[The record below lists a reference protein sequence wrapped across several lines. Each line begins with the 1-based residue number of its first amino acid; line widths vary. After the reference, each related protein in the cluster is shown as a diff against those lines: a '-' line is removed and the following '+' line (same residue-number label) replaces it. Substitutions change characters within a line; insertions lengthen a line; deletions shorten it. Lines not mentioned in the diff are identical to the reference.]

1 MFLNIHTKH
10 FVRTTMLSCHD
21 SPEKKRIRHK
31 SLSPTKILNF
41 PSVEE
46 GCVLS
51 SEDDFSA
58 ERLRSLLSSAPG
70 TPLEIP
76 EGLVTDFLQ
85 YQVNQVNPHEKIR
98 HLEEVNLKLAT
109 DLEEVKR
116 RLTQIESS
124 QHKQQT
130 LRDKHGSLDEE
141 YPDKNQN
148 SGAGPGEAA
157 RDTQQTHGKHGCLD
171 DDEYPA
177 NQNLSVGP
185 CEVMRDNQDEM
196 KPRHFRKILNYQV
209 TDELVSS
216 FVKGYKEATTR
227 YPLKYNIDGKLLRWT
242 HWKDIGIAAFKEHY
256 PDFEYSD
263 KHTSFGNTVKAII
276 LQEQQKRANS

>member
-1 MFLNIHTKH
+1 
-10 FVRTTMLSCHD
+10 MLSCRD
-21 SPEKKRIRHK
+21 SPAKKRARCK

-46 GCVLS
+46 GCVLL
-51 SEDDFSA
+51 SEDDFAA
-58 ERLRSLLSSAPG
+58 ERLRSLLSSVPG

-76 EGLVTDFLQ
+76 EGLVTDFQ
-85 YQVNQVNPHEKIR
+85 NQSNPHERIR
-98 HLEEVNLKLAT
+98 HLEEVNAKLAC
-109 DLEEVKR
+109 DLDEVKR

-130 LRDKHGSLDEE
+130 LCEKHGSLDDE

-148 SGAGPGEAA
+148 SGAGPCEFA
-157 RDTQQTHGKHGCLD
+157 RDQQTPGL
-171 DDEYPA
+171 DDEYPDK
-177 NQNLSVGP
+177 NQNFGVDP
-185 CEVMRDNQDEM
+185 CEVMRDNQDQM

-216 FVKGYKEATTR
+216 IVKEYEEATKR
-227 YPLKYNIDGKLLRWT
+227 YPLKYNIDGKLLRWV
-242 HWKDIGIAAFKEHY
+242 HWKDIGIAAFKQHY

-263 KHTSFGNTVKAII
+263 KYTSFGNTVKAII
-276 LQEQQKRANS
+276 FQETQKRK

>member
-1 MFLNIHTKH
+1 
-10 FVRTTMLSCHD
+10 MLSCHD
-21 SPEKKRIRHK
+21 SPERKRIRRK

-46 GCVLS
+46 CCILL
-51 SEDDFSA
+51 SEDDFAA

-76 EGLVTDFLQ
+76 EGLLVDFQ
-85 YQVNQVNPHEKIR
+85 HQVNPHEKIR

-157 RDTQQTHGKHGCLD
+157 RDSQQTHGKHGCLD

-177 NQNLSVGP
+177 NNQNLSVGP

-216 FVKGYKEATTR
+216 IVKEYEEATKM
-227 YPLKYNIDGKLLRWT
+227 YPLKYNIDGKLLRWV
-242 HWKDIGIAAFKEHY
+242 HWKDIGIAAFKQHY

-263 KHTSFGNTVKAII
+263 KYTSFGNTVKAII
-276 LQEQQKRANS
+276 FQEKQKRK

>member
-1 MFLNIHTKH
+1 MSSH
-10 FVRTTMLSCHD
+10 RD
-21 SPEKKRIRHK
+21 SPEKKRIRR
-31 SLSPTKILNF
+31 LSQSPIKILNF
-41 PSVEE
+41 PSIEE
-46 GCVLS
+46 GFASL
-51 SEDDFSA
+51 SEDDFA
-58 ERLRSLLSSAPG
+58 TERLRSLLSSVPG
-70 TPLEIP
+70 TPVEIP
-76 EGLVTDFLQ
+76 EELVADFQ
-85 YQVNQVNPHEKIR
+85 SHVNPHEKIR
-98 HLEEVNLKLAT
+98 HLEEVNLKLAR
-109 DLEEVKR
+109 DLDEVKR

-130 LRDKHGSLDEE
+130 LCDKHGSLDEE

-148 SGAGPGEAA
+148 SGAGPCEAA
-157 RDTQQTHGKHGCLD
+157 RDTQQTHGKHGSLD
-171 DDEYPA
+171 DDEYPGK

-216 FVKGYKEATTR
+216 IVKEYKEASRR
-227 YPLKYNIDGKLLRWT
+227 YPLKYNIDGKLLRWV

-276 LQEQQKRANS
+276 FQEQQKRANS